1 MPTRAARLNL
11 AVSAYVAILVWNQAQ
26 DPVAL
31 NAEPDSSQLAR
42 VNVPCYIRRSVAPLL
57 RRIASVAKL
66 SENAAAE
73 ALIARDQRSGKAA
86 LTILPAR
93 G

>member
-1 MPTRAARLNL
+1 MPERAARFNL
-11 AVSAYVAILVWNQAQ
+11 TVSAYVAILVWNQSQ
-26 DPVAL
+26 DPVDLAG
-31 NAEPDSSQLAR
+31 EPDSAQLAR

-57 RRIASVAKL
+57 RHIANAANL

-73 ALIARDQRSGKAA
+73 ALIARDLRNGKQA